1 MKKKIYCL
9 ICARKNSKGLKNKN
23 ILKFKNVSL
32 VEHTFFQAQKSKYI
46 SKVFVS
52 TDSKKIIQLAKK
64 NRVNVPFVRPKK
76 LSGDR
81 VP

>member
-1 MKKKIYCL
+1 MKKKVYCL

-23 ILKFKNVSL
+23 ILKFKNSTL
-32 VEHTFFQAQKSKYI
+32 VEHTFDQALNSKYI

-64 NRVNVPFVRPKK
+64 RK
-76 LSGDR
+76 L
-81 VP
+81 